1 MFPAREF
8 LVVESHEHGFIGW
21 RAVMND
27 ATVGVAGLG
36 AMGMG
41 TALALV
47 DAGFKVAGFDVDTT
61 KLAAFAAAG
70 GIACDSPAALAEHT
84 ERVITLVVNAQQV
97 EQVLFGA
104 DGLAASFSGGLL
116 IQAAT
121 AAPAWVRDLDI
132 RLEACGI
139 ALLDSPVSGGQLRA
153 REGNLSVML
162 SGPAARRARA
172 DDIYA
177 AAAANLFVMGD
188 AIGQGSA
195 MKLVNQLLAGV
206 HIAVSGEA
214 MAFAINSGLDPDE
227 VYRVITASAGNSWM
241 FENRV
246 PHILDNDYTPTSA
259 VDIFIKDLGMVLDTG
274 RESRFPLPMAS
285 EAFQLFTMASS
296 SGHGREDDAAVVKV
310 WEQLSDITLPQG
322 R

>member
-1 MFPAREF
+1 MT
-8 LVVESHEHGFIGW
+8 
-21 RAVMND
+21 D
-27 ATVGVAGLG
+27 ATIGVVGLG

-47 DAGFKVAGFDVDTT
+47 DAGFKVFGFDLDAA
-61 KLAAFAAAG
+61 KLSVLTAAG
-70 GIACDSPAALAEHT
+70 GIACASPAALAEHT
-84 ERVITLVVNAQQV
+84 DRVITLVVNAQQV
-97 EQVLFGA
+97 EQVLFGD
-104 DGLAASFSGGLL
+104 DGLAVAFRGGLL
-116 IQAAT
+116 IQSAT
-121 AAPAWVRDLDI
+121 AAPAWVRELDS

-139 ALLDSPVSGGQLRA
+139 ELLDSPISGGQVRA
-153 REGNLSVML
+153 REGKLSVML

-172 DDIYA
+172 ADIYA
-177 AAAANLFVMGD
+177 AVAANLFVMGD
-188 AIGQGSA
+188 AIGQGSS

-206 HIAVSGEA
+206 HIAVSAEA
-214 MAFAINSGLDPDE
+214 MAFAINSGLDADE

-310 WEQLSDITLPQG
+310 WEQLTDITLPTARG
-322 R
+322 EPKK

>member
-1 MFPAREF
+1 MT
-8 LVVESHEHGFIGW
+8 
-21 RAVMND
+21 D

-47 DAGFKVAGFDVDTT
+47 DAGFKVAGFDIDAA
-61 KLAAFAAAG
+61 KLAHLAAAG

-84 ERVITLVVNAQQV
+84 DRVITLVVNANQV
-97 EQVLFGA
+97 EQVLFG
-104 DGLAASFSGGLL
+104 DKGLAASFDGGLL
-116 IQAAT
+116 IQSAT
-121 AAPAWVRDLDI
+121 AAPAWVRELDG
-132 RLEACGI
+132 RLSACGI
-139 ALLDSPVSGGQLRA
+139 DLLDSPVSGGQLRA

-162 SGPAARRARA
+162 SGPAARRDRA
-172 DDIYA
+172 ADIYK

-206 HIAVSGEA
+206 HIAVSAEA
-214 MAFAINSGLDPDE
+214 MAFAIKSGLDADE

-259 VDIFIKDLGMVLDTG
+259 VDIFIKDLGMVLDSG
-274 RESRFPLPMAS
+274 RESRFPLPMAAQ
-285 EAFQLFTMASS
+285 AFQLFTMASS
-296 SGHGREDDAAVVKV
+296 AGHGREDDAAVVKV
-310 WEQLSDITLPQG
+310 WEQLSDITLPKG
-322 R
+322 RG

>member
-1 MFPAREF
+1 MA
-8 LVVESHEHGFIGW
+8 
-21 RAVMND
+21 D

-41 TALALV
+41 TALALL
-47 DAGFKVAGFDVDTT
+47 DAGFKVAGYDIDAA
-61 KLAAFAAAG
+61 KLASFAQAG
-70 GIACDSPAALAEHT
+70 GIVCDRPVALAEHSD
-84 ERVITLVVNAQQV
+84 RVITLVVNAQQV
-97 EQVLFGA
+97 EQVLFGD
-104 DGLAASFSGGLL
+104 DGLAAGFSGGLL
-116 IQAAT
+116 VQSAT
-121 AAPAWVRDLDI
+121 AAPAWARDLDT
-132 RLEACGI
+132 RLQAAGI
-139 ALLDSPVSGGQLRA
+139 DMLDSPVSGGQVRA
-153 REGNLSVML
+153 RDGELSVML
-162 SGPAARRARA
+162 SGPADRRERA
-172 DDIYA
+172 ADIYK

-188 AIGQGSA
+188 AIGQGSS

-214 MAFAINSGLDPDE
+214 MAFAIESGLDPHE

-310 WEQLSDITLPQG
+310 WEQLSNIELPKGTKQS
-322 R
+322 